1 MRAEIITSG
10 SELLLGETIDTNG
23 PWIANKLR
31 HIGIDCHF
39 KATVGD
45 NLTNLIHT
53 FKEALSRA
61 DLIFTT
67 GGLGPTQDDITKEA
81 LAQALDK
88 PLVFDESLAQAIEAK
103 FYQRGRIMTENNLRQ
118 AYYPKGATILKTYP
132 GTAPGIHYTLKR
144 KGGTEQ
150 HIFLMPGVPSEMKL
164 MMKEEIIPNLLK
176 AHPHLQPIFTRT
188 IKCWGIGEADI
199 AELLAPINDE
209 LDTKINPK
217 LSFLA
222 SGIEGIRVRLSSKNY
237 TQEEAD
243 RLIIPYKNRIVTLL
257 GDKVFGF
264 DEESMESTVASLLV
278 EKKLTLSL
286 FESYTKGLM
295 AERLH
300 HKTIPSSYFKGG
312 VIADK
317 QYFSERELFKKL
329 KETTQFLQADIIMN
343 SRVIKENSN
352 YITLLLT
359 LYHHNHHNNQPS
371 PHIET
376 KEITTPNFNLQQT
389 EEFTVINTLDF
400 LRHYLLN
407 N

>member
-1 MRAEIITSG
+1 MRAEIIASG
-10 SELLLGETIDTNG
+10 SELLLGDTIDTNG
-23 PWIANKLR
+23 PWIANRLR

-45 NLTNLIHT
+45 NLTNLTHT
-53 FKEALSRA
+53 FKEALNRA

-88 PLVFDESLAQAIEAK
+88 PLVFDKRLAQNIEAK
-103 FYQRGRIMTENNLRQ
+103 FHQRGRIMTENNLRQ
-118 AYYPKGATILKTYP
+118 AYYPKGSTILKTYP
-132 GTAPGIHYTLKR
+132 GTAPGIHYTLK
-144 KGGTEQ
+144 KEHGGEQ

-164 MMKEEIIPNLLK
+164 MMTEEILPNLLK
-176 AHPHLQPIFTRT
+176 MNPHLQPIFTRT
-188 IKCWGIGEADI
+188 IKCWGIGESDI

-222 SGIEGIRVRLSSKNY
+222 SGIDGIRVRLSSKNH

-243 RLIIPYKNRIVTLL
+243 QLITPYKNRIVELL

-264 DEESMESTVASLLV
+264 DEESMESKVASLLL
-278 EKKLTLSL
+278 EKKLTLAL

-300 HKTIPSSYFKGG
+300 HKTIPSPYFRGG
-312 VIADK
+312 IVAHK
-317 QYFSERELFKKL
+317 QDFSERELIKKL
-329 KETTQFLQADIIMN
+329 KETTQFLRADIVIN
-343 SRVIKENSN
+343 SRILEENRE

-359 LYHHNHHNNQPS
+359 LYHQNSHQNQQP
-371 PHIET
+371 PHLET
-376 KEITTPNFNLQQT
+376 RKITTPNFNRQQT

-400 LRHYLLN
+400 LRHYLMKN
-407 N
+407 